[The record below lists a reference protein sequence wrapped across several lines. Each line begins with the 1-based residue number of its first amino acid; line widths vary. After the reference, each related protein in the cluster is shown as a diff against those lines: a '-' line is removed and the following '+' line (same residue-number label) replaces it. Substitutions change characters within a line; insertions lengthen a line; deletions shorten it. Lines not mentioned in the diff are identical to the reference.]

1 MKQKDTINSLNKI
14 KIFLSFAIFL
24 FLGSAITYAQDKGFV
39 HTATAANITG
49 ATTTIDNP
57 ELNGNPNAKVMFCQ
71 RGGGAENDNPTGIYY
86 NTATSKWAIFNENQ
100 VDMANGA
107 KFNIYI
113 ADDSVVTTHIA
124 DASNTTNFHTELD
137 GFLSEDYLFFNNYW
151 NPNGT
156 YNPYVYGTYF
166 SNPIDKRILYVESL
180 EEIPLGVAFKIM
192 KGIGTSAIR
201 GSEVSI
207 PSNID
212 GNSME
217 LDHPAL
223 NNNPDAVFLYSHY
236 YGIGGNSTY
245 LPYVTRAIY
254 HQPTNRW
261 RIYAYGAGGFF
272 PEGVWIDFII
282 PDEILGTENITSP
295 SSKIAIF
302 PNPAKDIVN
311 ISTQEEITSI
321 QVYNITGQ
329 QVLTLENED
338 QNLNSVDVSSL
349 EKGVY
354 LLKIEAQNNMRSSH
368 KLIKQ

>member
-1 MKQKDTINSLNKI
+1 MKQKDIINSLNKI

-49 ATTTIDNP
+49 ATTALDNP

-180 EEIPLGVAFKIM
+180 EEIPLGAAFKIM
-192 KGIGTSAIR
+192 KGIGTSAIQ
-201 GSEVSI
+201 GSEVSM

-282 PDEILGTENITSP
+282 PDVLLGTGDISENNFTIY
-295 SSKIAIF
+295 
-302 PNPAKDIVN
+302 PNPLSDILN
-311 ISTQEEITSI
+311 IQSKEEIKSVSI
-321 QVYNITGQ
+321 FNLIGQ
-329 QVLTLENED
+329 KVLSFNK
-338 QNLNSVDVSSL
+338 NKNFNSFDVSSL
-349 EKGVY
+349 SKGAY
-354 LLKIEAQNNMRSSH
+354 IINIEAKSGKKST
-368 KLIKQ
+368 KKIIKN